1 MASKEQVPAQ
11 DADSISE
18 TEFEVPLDLL
28 CDMAWRIA
36 RVNSTR
42 PVDTSAWCDAVREAY
57 FLIRAANELRE
68 GIHKNARPHPYVVD
82 AEKKIRSLA
91 TEDEILE
98 QHFTFERGC
107 QLITGKIITGK
118 KKAEVIDLFRRACER
133 GHLPIDQ
140 ERLKELETNGF
151 PWEGM
156 ASLRAAFLGV
166 RKPELRKNKAKE

>member
-11 DADSISE
+11 DAESVPE
-18 TEFEVPLDLL
+18 TEFQVPLDLL

-36 RVNSTR
+36 RANSTR

-68 GIHKNARPHPYVVD
+68 GMHENARPNPYVVD

-91 TEDEILE
+91 TEDEFLE

-107 QLITGKIITGK
+107 QLITGKR
-118 KKAEVIDLFRRACER
+118 KAEATNLFRRACER
-133 GHLPIDQ
+133 GHLPIRQ
-140 ERLKELETNGF
+140 ERLKDLETNGF
-151 PWEGM
+151 PWEDM